1 MYSGQQSQVIDYLQ
15 ALKTAA
21 NRLTM
26 ELQLINAAENP
37 VTVRLGELNAA
48 IQRLQWEIEREQ
60 RTVTGD
66 CHLAPVRR
74 LGPGTR

>member
-60 RTVTGD
+60 RTVNGD
-66 CHLAPVRR
+66 CHLAQVRR
-74 LGPGTR
+74 LGTGAK